1 MVFSVNRI
9 DLLGLLIIASKIV
22 CLIIINTRKILVGVL
37 VYILHKS
44 T

>member
-22 CLIIINTRKILVGVL
+22 CLIIITRKILVGVL